1 MFDDFETKQAY
12 EVIKARLDALHEYY
26 LDAYIRYEQ
35 ASLDPKLQFMDRKTL
50 GFKPIGIKK
59 P

>member
-12 EVIKARLDALHEYY
+12 EVIKARLDALHENY